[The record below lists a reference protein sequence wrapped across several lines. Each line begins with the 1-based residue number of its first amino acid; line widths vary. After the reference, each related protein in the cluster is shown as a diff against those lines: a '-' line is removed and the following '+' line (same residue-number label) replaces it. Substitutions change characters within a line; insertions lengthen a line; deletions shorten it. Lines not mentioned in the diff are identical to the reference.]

1 MKLINFTKYLACSA
15 LLISLAS
22 CENNDYSVI
31 ENAVYIA
38 EAAPSDKFNQ
48 QIENLV
54 IDDTDVELKLTIR
67 LASPVN
73 ENINVSVALDP
84 SLIDAYNQKNST
96 AFELLPEAYRKMEQ
110 STVIP
115 AGEITGEPFVIT
127 IKPYMTPNNE
137 SYALPIRIS
146 TNSNGIS
153 TAGNADKLL
162 YLFKTPNKQKTVILG
177 GAEQRVSFKNSF
189 PASKWTFE
197 YWIKVNN
204 ITGRPTGS
212 WEGVSNR
219 EFRAQIFT
227 DNAAPIHLEG
237 SESVLLRYWAD
248 GVLKIAPTLQCQL
261 AGPFFD
267 SSEFWWPD
275 TWYHIAY
282 TYDGSTLTLYKN
294 GVVDTKLIVSKNFN
308 FSKLILCSGMGRM
321 QVEFAQIRLW
331 NECLPSNLIKDGMS
345 SQIPSDAPGLV
356 GYWKCNEGEG
366 RILKDCTSNENH
378 IDFTQSHTNV
388 TWNNKIYNFSDP
400 NKKE

>member
-1 MKLINFTKYLACSA
+1 MKLMTFTKYLACSA
-15 LLISLAS
+15 LLVSMAS
-22 CENNDYSVI
+22 CEDNDYSVI
-31 ENAVYIA
+31 ENGIYIA

-48 QIENLV
+48 QVENV
-54 IDDTDVELKLTIR
+54 VVDEENVDLKLTIR

-73 ENINVSVALDP
+73 EDINVSVALDP

-96 AFELLPEAYRKMEQ
+96 AFELLPETYREMEQ

-115 AGEITGEPFVIT
+115 AGEVTGEPFVIT
-127 IKPYMTPNNE
+127 IKPYTTPNNE
-137 SYALPIRIS
+137 SYALPLRIS
-146 TNSNGIS
+146 ANTSSIPTIGS
-153 TAGNADKLL
+153 ADKLL
-162 YLFKTPNKQKTVILG
+162 YLLKTPNRQKAVVLNG
-177 GAEQRVSFKNSF
+177 REQQVSFKNSF

-204 ITGRPTGS
+204 TTGQPTGS
-212 WEGVSNR
+212 WEGESNR
-219 EFRAQIFT
+219 WFRSQIFV

-248 GVLKIAPTLQCQL
+248 GVKKIAPTLQCQL

-275 TWYHIAY
+275 TWCHIAY

-294 GVVDTKLIVSKNFN
+294 GAEDNKLIVSKNFN
-308 FSKLILCSGMGRM
+308 FNKLILCSGMAGM
-321 QVEFAQIRLW
+321 QVEFTQIRLW

-345 SQIPSDAPGLV
+345 SQVPSDAPGLV

-378 IDFTQSHTNV
+378 IDFT
-388 TWNNKIYNFSDP
+388 NNPYTRVVWSNKTYNFSDP
-400 NKKE
+400 NKD